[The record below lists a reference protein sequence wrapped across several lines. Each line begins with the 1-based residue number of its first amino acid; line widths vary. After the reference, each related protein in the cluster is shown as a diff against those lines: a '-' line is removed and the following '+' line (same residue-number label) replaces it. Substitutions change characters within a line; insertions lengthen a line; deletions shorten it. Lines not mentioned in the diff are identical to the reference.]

1 MSSMQTMSGVQKFF
15 RYPFCFVGADVP
27 PPPRRPLG
35 PTVAD
40 CPCCGK
46 TCYFYGL
53 SAYGLGGPPLLL
65 AAPIRAVVQLPR

>member
-1 MSSMQTMSGVQKFF
+1 MTSMQRIFH
-15 RYPFCFVGADVP
+15 YPLCWVGSHIQ
-27 PPPRRPLG
+27 PPPRRPIG
-35 PTVAD
+35 PVVAD

-53 SAYGLGGPPLLL
+53 SAFGLGGPPVLM

>member
-1 MSSMQTMSGVQKFF
+1 MKGKTMTSMQRLV
-15 RYPFCFVGADVP
+15 RYPLCLIGSHVP
-27 PPPRRPLG
+27 PVARQPMG
-35 PTVAD
+35 PVVAD

-53 SAYGLGGPPLLL
+53 SAFGFGAPPVLL